1 MEIMEFLNEYIVIA
15 VVIACL
21 CVGYI
26 VKHCVPSDKVNKYIP
41 LMVAL
46 LGVAIN
52 SWINDWTFTPQIL
65 IGGLVSGLAST
76 GMHQAFKQVIEKSE

>member
-21 CVGYI
+21 CVGYM

-46 LGVAIN
+46 LGVVIN

>member
-21 CVGYI
+21 CVGYM

-46 LGVAIN
+46 LGVVIN
-52 SWINDWTFTPQIL
+52 SWINDWSFTPQIL

>member
-21 CVGYI
+21 CVGYM

-46 LGVAIN
+46 LGVVIN

-76 GMHQAFKQVIEKSE
+76 GMHQAFKQAIEKSE